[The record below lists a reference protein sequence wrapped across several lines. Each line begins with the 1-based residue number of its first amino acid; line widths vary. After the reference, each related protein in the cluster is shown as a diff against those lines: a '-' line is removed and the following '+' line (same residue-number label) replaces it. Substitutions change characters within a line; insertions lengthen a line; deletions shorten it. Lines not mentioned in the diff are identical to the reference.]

1 MDYVAEL
8 YEERGYSGLER
19 SISIVKPYDLLI
31 EYLNKEGPMR
41 LYIEVKSHLKKA
53 LVAELTDSETR
64 FAEANP
70 RSYVLCNVMGLE
82 DKNPATWM
90 AICGVYAELPKTIV
104 TTTREE
110 KRARI
115 IFQG

>member
-19 SISIVKPYDLLI
+19 SIGIVKPYDLLI

-41 LYIEVKSHLKKA
+41 LYIEVKSHLKKV
-53 LVAELTDSETR
+53 LIAELTDSETM

-70 RSYVLCNVMGLE
+70 YNYIVCNAIGLE
-82 DKNPATWM
+82 DEDPATWF
-90 AICGVYAELPKTIV
+90 AICGVCAELSKTIV
-104 TTTREE
+104 TSCNC
-110 KRARI
+110 
-115 IFQG
+115 